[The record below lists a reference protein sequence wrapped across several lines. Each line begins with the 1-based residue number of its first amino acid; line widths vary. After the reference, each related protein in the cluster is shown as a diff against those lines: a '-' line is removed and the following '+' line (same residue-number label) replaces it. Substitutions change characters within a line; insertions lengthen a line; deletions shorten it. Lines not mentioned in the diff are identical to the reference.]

1 MDWFRW
7 WHGSLTDP
15 KFQWVA
21 KKSGQ
26 SLPVVISFWV
36 AVLEH
41 ASTVTHGD
49 ARVTHGDAGVTT
61 GSESPTRGSIAGLDC
76 ESLDVLFDLDD
87 GACAAIL
94 ASMEAKGLI
103 ADGRVANWERRQ
115 PSREDS
121 SAERTREYRAR
132 KRAEKAGDA
141 ATHSETS
148 GDACVTQCDAG
159 VTHCDAPD
167 KSREEEIR
175 TTDTSVVHECESAST
190 SSTPRAR
197 PKSKSRKTP
206 LPAGFAVSD
215 RVAAWAE
222 DKGHRD
228 LDRHL
233 EAFVAKCRARGYQYV
248 DWDAAFMEAIRQD
261 WAGLGRARDAPRGQ
275 KFDPV
280 AYVNRNRMV
289 NPDGHDSA
297 SVIDVEAKL
306 VA

>member
-21 KKSGQ
+21 KKSGHG
-26 SLPVVISFWV
+26 LATVIALWV
-36 AVLEH
+36 AILEH

-49 ARVTHGDAGVTT
+49 AGVTN
-61 GSESPTRGSIAGLDC
+61 GDESPTRGSIAGLDC

-87 GACAAIL
+87 GSCASIL

-115 PSREDS
+115 PRREDS

-132 KRAEKAGDA
+132 KRAEKSGDA
-141 ATHSETS
+141 PTNIETS
-148 GDACVTQCDAG
+148 GDAC